1 MPLGD
6 ATVDAIAPK
15 RVPSVQLTVGDG
27 DSGVQGGK
35 EAMGGGVLLLAFAEP
50 SLEAF
55 KGGGWN
61 RSRAKEE
68 VTHQMEGPVRDA
80 GGRVEP
86 VLGICGWG

>member
-1 MPLGD
+1 M
-6 ATVDAIAPK
+6 
-15 RVPSVQLTVGDG
+15 
-27 DSGVQGGK
+27 
-35 EAMGGGVLLLAFAEP
+35 LLAFAEP